1 MQTFILDDCAKIK
14 EELLA
19 ATKCGNDFSCLTG
32 GAACTCK
39 VSKLMAGKILFM
51 ESMAARPC
59 EYRISFGTSAICN
72 CPVRRKIYQLL
83 EV

>member
-72 CPVRRKIYQLL
+72 CPVRRKLYQLL